1 MYGSWVVIMKINGT
15 NRVSAVNQYKK
26 THESQGASPVGKK
39 GKLKDQVE
47 ISNEAKE
54 LSGIQGP
61 EHAEKLSSLKKS
73 VASGTYLVDARS
85 LAEKLFPFLK

>member
-1 MYGSWVVIMKINGT
+1 MRYGVELMKINGT
-15 NRVSAVNQYKK
+15 NQIGAVNQYKK
-26 THESQGASPVGKK
+26 TQESQNTSSVGKK
-39 GKLKDQVE
+39 GKPKDQVE

-61 EHAEKLSSLKKS
+61 ERTEKLNELKKS
-73 VASGTYLVDARS
+73 VVSGTYSVDART